1 MRMSSIAEKQKCIQ
15 QKTTYFHK
23 IRFTSKISV
32 LSVEKKDFLNFHTH
46 NTGLLRAAASEP

>member
-1 MRMSSIAEKQKCIQ
+1 MSSIAEKQKWIQ

-32 LSVEKKDFLNFHTH
+32 LSVEKKDFLNFHNH